1 MGKTAKILVTIG
13 IVFLFFIV
21 YGAIVGAMR
30 DADRSTPGILGL
42 IAFGGLIGALKA
54 IWKDSNKEDN
64 DNNNS
69 ILQK

>member
-1 MGKTAKILVTIG
+1 MNKSSQILVTVG
-13 IVFLFFIV
+13 VVFLFFIIF
-21 YGAIVGAMR
+21 GAIAGAMS
-30 DADRSTPGILGL
+30 DAGRTPGFLGL

-54 IWKDSNKEDN
+54 IWKDSNKEDS